1 MVGSEAKRARHQ
13 RIVRG
18 RDFSKIQKKKRMGY
32 ILNIQ
37 KENKVRVFFF
47 FLKLLKNKSREQKMF
62 PVKPW
67 HLKLEVSSSLLETL
81 FLTLIFNL
89 KP

>member
-1 MVGSEAKRARHQ
+1 MVGSEVKRARHQ

-37 KENKVRVFFF
+37 KENKVRVFCFF
-47 FLKLLKNKSREQKMF
+47 FFVFLRLLKNKSREQKMGF
-62 PVKPW
+62 Q
-67 HLKLEVSSSLLETL
+67 
-81 FLTLIFNL
+81 
-89 KP
+89 